1 MGGFELG
8 VGDTTVVVVGAGG
21 GGIGTAVSSLLVD
34 AGATVL
40 GIDVDAERLAVTTD
54 ALGSAATR
62 FHGVLADATDARAID
77 AALTT
82 DERARPPL
90 RGLVHVVGGMSTAQW
105 SPVTDLA
112 PETFAAVVDLNL
124 QSAFVTT
131 QAVARRL
138 VDQGSGGSIVHIAS
152 ISALAAM
159 PFGAPYAAAKAGL
172 LALVRTAA
180 VELGPAGVRV
190 NAVAPGTVRTAKTER
205 GGVSIDSPEEQSAVP
220 LRRRGTPDDVAG
232 ATLFLLSDFAG
243 FVTGHTLVVDGGS
256 SVRPSFLDADDLPVF
271 VHDADLRARLLQPR
285 DARP

>member
-1 MGGFELG
+1 M
-8 VGDTTVVVVGAGG
+8 
-21 GGIGTAVSSLLVD
+21 
-34 AGATVL
+34 
-40 GIDVDAERLAVTTD
+40 
-54 ALGSAATR
+54 
-62 FHGVLADATDARAID
+62 LADATDAHAID
-77 AALTT
+77 GALTT
-82 DERARPPL
+82 DERTRPPL

-112 PETFAAVVDLNL
+112 PETFAAVVELNL
-124 QSAFVTT
+124 QSAFVAT

-172 LALVRTAA
+172 LSLVRTAA
-180 VELGPAGVRV
+180 VELGAAGVRV

-205 GGVSIDSPEEQSAVP
+205 SGVSVDSPEEQSAVP
-220 LRRRGTPDDVAG
+220 LGRRGTPDDVAG
-232 ATLFLLSDFAG
+232 VALFLLSDFAG
-243 FVTGHTLVVDGGS
+243 FVTGQTLVVDGGS

-271 VHDADLRARLLQPR
+271 VHDAALRARLLQPR